1 MISADYIYYLF
12 AVVIFVV
19 LKAIYPMADHEQL
32 LFILKPTN
40 MLVEL
45 FTGNSSIYDATQGY
59 YYPDLHITIEKS
71 CSGFNFWLI
80 AFALSIVVSL
90 NYMKTKI
97 AKVLITPCMLFLSYI
112 LTLFV
117 NTSRI
122 VASIKTNDFVET
134 FSDHPISWLHQA
146 EGSFIYL
153 LFLILFYSALQFF
166 YTNYFI
172 RHEKLT

>member
-1 MISADYIYYLF
+1 MMSANYLYYF
-12 AVVIFVV
+12 FTMVVFVV
-19 LKAIYPMADHEQL
+19 LKAIYPMTDHDQL

-40 MLVEL
+40 ILVEF
-45 FTGNSSIYDATQGY
+45 FTGSSSIYDATQGY

-80 AFALSIVVSL
+80 SFALSVFVSL
-90 NYMKTKI
+90 NYIKTKI
-97 AKVLITPCMLFLSYI
+97 AKILITPGMLLLSYI

-122 VASIKTNDFVET
+122 LASIKANHFVET
-134 FSDHPISWLHQA
+134 FSDHPIDWLHQA

-153 LFLILFYSALQFF
+153 LFLILFYSSLKLF
-166 YTNYFI
+166 YTHCYI
-172 RHEKLT
+172 RYEKLT